1 MFFKPSIE
9 REIKKRGITLL
20 LHSTH
25 LYKNLPHIL
34 ADGKIHTARELITRY
49 GRERAARLLH
59 DPRRYEQFA
68 VGLDYINASLTIP
81 NVELLYHRSK
91 SEWQSEWVH
100 FALDLSL
107 LNLSDSRFSPVSA
120 AAGRGKFIA
129 PGIEG
134 FRALFVKS
142 VEDYTRQS
150 LSNNEPTHPQA
161 EVLIK
166 GPLDL
171 ASVLTIYVPDR
182 EVLLEVSRL
191 CDQNRR
197 TISIAVAPH
206 HFVWPARLMPSVS

>member
-9 REIKKRGITLL
+9 KEIKKRGITLL

-34 ADGKIHTARELITRY
+34 ADGKIHTARELISRY

-68 VGLDYINASLTIP
+68 VGLDYINASLTVP

-91 SEWQSEWVH
+91 SEWQGEWVH

-107 LNLSDSRFSPVSA
+107 LSLSDTRFSPVSA

-129 PGIEG
+129 SGLEG
-134 FRALFVKS
+134 FRALFVES
-142 VEDYTRQS
+142 VEQHTRHT

-171 ASVLTIYVPDR
+171 ASVRMIHVPDR
-182 EVLLEVSRL
+182 EVMLEVSRL
-191 CDQNRR
+191 RDQKSRA
-197 TISIAVAPH
+197 ISIDIAPYL
-206 HFVWPARLMPSVS
+206 FVWPARLMPSVS